1 MKKLYY
7 LLLILVLCLPAGVS
21 AQQGVHFSELMI
33 EIWPEYDQPEVLVI
47 YRGFLSPEV
56 SLPAEIS
63 FQIPAEAGQ
72 PNAVAVRDP
81 NQQLI
86 SVQYQRVLRG
96 DWAEITFT
104 ATSQEIQFEFYDPAL
119 STAGEQREYT
129 YRWPGN
135 HQVDQ
140 GLIQVQQP
148 RSSQNIEITPA
159 LGNSFVGSD
168 GLTYYY
174 RQYQP
179 LPQEPLTIELAYTK
193 SSQVLSVGEEPVQPS
208 VPIEVKP
215 SLSFQGRS
223 LLPWILGGLG
233 LLLLLGAVL
242 LYRGLGTEA
251 QFPLRFGD
259 LLFSGS
265 EKSPARGYCPS
276 CGTPRGERD
285 RFCRKCGHK
294 F

>member
-1 MKKLYY
+1 MKKLNY
-7 LLLILVLCLPAGVS
+7 LLIILVLCLPAGVS
-21 AQQGVHFSELMI
+21 AQQGIHFSELMI

-56 SLPAEIS
+56 SLPAEVT
-63 FQIPAEAGQ
+63 FEIPAEAGQ
-72 PNAVAVRDP
+72 PNAVALRDP

-96 DWAEITFT
+96 ERAEITFT
-104 ATSQEIQFEFYDPAL
+104 ATSQEIQFEYYDPAL
-119 STAGEQREYT
+119 STADEQRDYI

-135 HQVDQ
+135 HQVDL
-140 GLIQVQQP
+140 GMIQVQQP
-148 RSSQNIEITPA
+148 RDSQNLQITPA

-174 RQYQP
+174 RQFQP
-179 LPQEPLTIELAYTK
+179 LPQEPLVIEIEYIKTV
-193 SSQVLSVGEEPVQPS
+193 QTLSVGEEPVQPS
-208 VPIEVKP
+208 VPVEVKP

-233 LLLLLGAVL
+233 VLLVVSAVL
-242 LYRGLGTEA
+242 LYRGLGSEA
-251 QFPLRFGD
+251 RFSFSLRD
-259 LLFSGS
+259 LFSGS
-265 EKSPARGYCPS
+265 GKVQDQGYCPS
-276 CGTPRGERD
+276 CGAPRGKED
-285 RFCRKCGHK
+285 RFCRKCGGK